1 MEVAAAAVAVLSVV
15 EAAGDGA
22 TPLHFA
28 RTAGRRPEG
37 LTVSA
42 FAAALRERVLG
53 LASLSVR

>member
-1 MEVAAAAVAVLSVV
+1 MLSVV

-28 RTAGRRPEG
+28 RAAGRRPEDV
-37 LTVSA
+37 TVSA